1 MLSSDGLLLL
11 EWFFFY
17 GNVYVRWKGVLQ
29 IYFCEGFARFV
40 ENLLRGL
47 PQFIVKE
54 VEFSF
59 MCITNSI
66 HAAWLTSNVMLI
78 FRSCSFCEKIKE
90 KNI

>member
-1 MLSSDGLLLL
+1 MVWFSMAKSRFDGKEYLKNLCFS
-11 EWFFFY
+11 EGCTRF
-17 GNVYVRWKGVLQ
+17 GRNNVKS
-29 IYFCEGFARFV
+29 
-40 ENLLRGL
+40 GL

-66 HAAWLTSNVMLI
+66 HAAWLASNVMLI